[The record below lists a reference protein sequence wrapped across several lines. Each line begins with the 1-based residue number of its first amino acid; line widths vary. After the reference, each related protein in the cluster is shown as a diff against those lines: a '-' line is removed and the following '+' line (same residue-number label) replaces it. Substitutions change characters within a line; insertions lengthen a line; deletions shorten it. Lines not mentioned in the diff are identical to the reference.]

1 MQEVC
6 SSKHYGHWNLWSIIS
21 VFPIWNSLQVL
32 SKAYINCVAHTFY
45 NFYSYDSSHNRF
57 IQYFRFPL
65 MFHDQLIIQFP
76 HFVVDLRQQFTS
88 VNQQILQVMQTC
100 QVLTLLMITKI
111 CPSVF
116 HQMQTLCNQKLMKLF
131 ENIPVIKWF

>member
-1 MQEVC
+1 
-6 SSKHYGHWNLWSIIS
+6 
-21 VFPIWNSLQVL
+21 
-32 SKAYINCVAHTFY
+32 
-45 NFYSYDSSHNRF
+45 
-57 IQYFRFPL
+57 